1 VPLRPRTLLPAALLL
16 LAVACSGGK
25 DTPAG
30 PTVGGLTLSVSGLP
44 SGTGTTLSVAGPAGY
59 ATSVDSFPITLADLS
74 PGSYSVSAAP
84 VTVGSSSYTPTPAS
98 QSVQVAAGGTASAAV
113 AYAVV
118 PGSLALT
125 VSGLPPGTGGDV
137 SISGPSGFSAA
148 RTATATL
155 TGLAP
160 GTYTVAA
167 AVVGTTTLYD
177 PTPASQTV
185 QVASG
190 ASAPATVSYSAR
202 PATSMN
208 LSIHGFYVTQS
219 VQTYDRT
226 VPLVA
231 GRDGLLRVFVV
242 ASLANTET
250 PEVRARFYRAG
261 ALLQTITIPAPGASV
276 PTDSFPPRCS
286 SRGSTSSST
295 STRPMSWRSRAMPT
309 TAIRPAGRRSASTSA
324 RWRPLT
330 SGSCRS
336 SGPPTTPPAT

>member
-1 VPLRPRTLLPAALLL
+1 
-16 LAVACSGGK
+16 
-25 DTPAG
+25 
-30 PTVGGLTLSVSGLP
+30 
-44 SGTGTTLSVAGPAGY
+44 
-59 ATSVDSFPITLADLS
+59 VDSFPITLADLS

-190 ASAPATVSYSAR
+190 ASAPATVAYSAR

-276 PTDSFPPRCS
+276 PSFPPRCS